1 MTTPN
6 DPYGGQ
12 PGYGQQP
19 GYGYPQQSQQGYQGY
34 DQYAYPQQGYPQQ
47 YPQQGYDQSAYQQQY
62 GYQQGYPQQGY
73 GYGQPELAHWGL
85 RVGAMLIDG
94 LIIGVPTS
102 IFTFILS
109 MVMLGGETDPNAAMA
124 KLMIIYLLLAVIMLA
139 AGLWFAYMEGT
150 SGATIGKKLLKIRVL
165 GEQTGQPI
173 GFGMAFVRRLCH
185 VVDSL
190 PCYVG
195 YLWPL
200 WDEKKQTFADKIMK
214 TVVVRG

>member
-85 RVGAMLIDG
+85 RVGSALIDG
-94 LIIGVPTS
+94 LITGAPYTVFYIIGGIIAASAQSGGVAV
-102 IFTFILS
+102 IGLLLTFIGWVGS
-109 MVMLGGETDPNAAMA
+109 IG
-124 KLMIIYLLLAVIMLA
+124 LLIWNLVRQ
-139 AGLWFAYMEGT
+139 GSTGQ
-150 SGATIGKKLLKIRVL
+150 TIGKKVIGTRLVR
-165 GEQTGQPI
+165 EDTGQPVGAGLSI
-173 GFGMAFVRRLCH
+173 GRYFLHF
-185 VVDSL
+185 VDSVA
-190 PCYVG
+190 CGIG

-200 WDEKKQTFADKIMK
+200 WDEKRQTLADKIAK
-214 TVVVRG
+214 TVVVKG